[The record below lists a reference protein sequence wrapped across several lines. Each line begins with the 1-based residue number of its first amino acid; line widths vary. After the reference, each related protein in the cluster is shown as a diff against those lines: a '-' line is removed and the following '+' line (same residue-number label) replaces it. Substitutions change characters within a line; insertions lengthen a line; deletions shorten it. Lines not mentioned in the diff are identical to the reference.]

1 MSSNLNHLRHLK
13 IKTLTLLFLVF
24 SLFFGVFFY
33 TFYQFQK
40 DRLEQIEA
48 MYYKKIKN
56 SFVKNQEFHLKN
68 RYLDEN
74 KKFLTSQM
82 IEALKHNKREKLQEL
97 ALPLFQSLKKN
108 DEYIELMQFHLKDGS
123 SFLRLHN
130 LKHFGDLIAKKRKMV
145 QNIHQKHKEIDGF
158 EYGELGISYRVLT
171 PIFYKDEYI
180 GAFEIGVSPKK
191 ILDHVSFFNNL
202 EGVINFSGKGNKTI
216 QYEKIKNIK
225 LFHYLS
231 LADNKKEK
239 NSFRLDNLYM
249 ALYSF
254 EVLSYD
260 GEAIG
265 NFLFFNDLSSYYKE
279 FYTIVSQLVLVGV
292 IGFFAI
298 LTMLY
303 YILHLYAQKLEKAYN
318 EVEVILDN
326 QQNIVFLTNGK
337 RLTQANK
344 VFFQFLGFKDLEDF
358 LKSHQCICDFFVEED
373 GYLTTKIGDLDWT
386 SYVILY
392 PNETHLAKII
402 QNENEY
408 IFRVC
413 GHIVEANIEAEKDL
427 VVITL
432 EDITQKLM
440 RQKELKA
447 KNILLE
453 QQSRLAALG
462 EMIGN
467 IAHQW
472 RQPLSVITTTIT
484 GLQVK
489 YDFGLPVTQEMIGE
503 VSESIVKQANYLS
516 KTIDDFRDFI
526 KNDSTEELFSISK
539 VIYDTTNILH
549 ATLKSNHIELVTDVD
564 ESITY
569 KGYPNQL
576 SQAILNI
583 INNAKDAFLT
593 QENDEKKIL
602 LSIQKI
608 DNKILIRISD
618 NAGGIPKE
626 IKEKIFDPYF
636 TTKHQ
641 SQGTGL
647 GLYIS
652 AEIIKKHF
660 GGKIYIEDIEEVGDV
675 VIYKGTAFIIELPI

>member
-1 MSSNLNHLRHLK
+1 
-13 IKTLTLLFLVF
+13 
-24 SLFFGVFFY
+24 
-33 TFYQFQK
+33 
-40 DRLEQIEA
+40 

-225 LFHYLS
+225 LFDYLS

-641 SQGTGL
+641 SVGTGL

-652 AEIIKKHF
+652 ANIIQKYF
-660 GGKIYIEDIEEVGDV
+660 NGKVYIEDVGSGID
-675 VIYKGTAFIIELPI
+675 KGTTFVIEIVCKIDEYEKKEK